1 MDISFEYFP
10 PKTENGLANLLKTT
24 ERLQKFSP
32 EFYSVTFGAGG
43 SSQSATV
50 STVTTL
56 KETFNVDIAPHISCV
71 HMTKTTIANLL
82 NRYQKL
88 GIKHLV
94 VLRGDQPSGMI
105 RAHHDFNYAYQ
116 LVRFIRELT
125 GSHFFIEVATYP
137 EMHPE
142 TLDPKLHIEH
152 LKMKFDAGANRAITQ
167 YFFNPDAYFQLVD
180 DAKAANITAPIIP
193 GVMPIT
199 NYTQLARFSHIC
211 GAEIPRWLDLRL
223 KAIHDDSNKIAAF
236 GEQVVSRLC
245 KELIDGGAPGLHFYT
260 LNKSIPTMN
269 ILNKLKTGSIFQHH
283 QVTPASFQE

>member
-10 PKTENGLANLLKTT
+10 PKTEKGLANLLKTT
-24 ERLQKFSP
+24 ERLQQLSP

-56 KETFNVDIAPHISCV
+56 KETFKADIAPHISCV
-71 HMTKTTIANLL
+71 HMTKATAATILE
-82 NRYQKL
+82 RYQKI

-105 RAHHDFNYAYQ
+105 NSQQDFNYAYQ
-116 LVRFIRELT
+116 LVQFIREQT
-125 GSHFFIEVATYP
+125 GPHFFIEVAAYP

-142 TLDPKLHIEH
+142 TLNPSLHIEH

-167 YFFNPDAYFQLVD
+167 YFFNSDAYFQLCD
-180 DAKAANITAPIIP
+180 DAKAAGINASIIP
-193 GVMPIT
+193 GIMPIT

-223 KAIHDDSNKIAAF
+223 KAIYDDPNKISAL
-236 GEQVVSRLC
+236 GEHIVTRLC
-245 KELIDGGAPGLHFYT
+245 RKLIDGGAPGLHFYT
-260 LNKSIPTMN
+260 LNKANPTIA
-269 ILNKLKTGSIFQHH
+269 ILTKLKLITPQKSAYFQ
-283 QVTPASFQE
+283 